1 MFRTTDIALIVV
13 MLAAAGFTYKTK
25 HDAENR
31 RAEISQIEQ
40 KIMIED
46 DSIDVLKA
54 DWALLTQPSRL
65 QRLAERYS
73 EQLGLQSTEPWQIAT
88 LSDLPVKPIEIDDIL
103 REAGMEPAA
112 PTSPAPAAAP
122 PPAIPLAS
130 NQAAIP
136 VPTFRAA
143 LQ

>member
-1 MFRTTDIALIVV
+1 MFRTTDIALIAV
-13 MLAAAGFTYKTK
+13 MLAAAGFTYMTK
-25 HDAENR
+25 HEAENQ
-31 RAEISQIEQ
+31 RAEIRALEQ
-40 KIMIED
+40 KIMIEE

-73 EQLGLQSTEPWQIAT
+73 EQLGLKPTEPWQIAT
-88 LSDLPVKPIEIDDIL
+88 MQDLPVKPIQIDDIL
-103 REAGMEPAA
+103 RDAGMEPAA
-112 PTSPAPAAAP
+112 PSAPASP
-122 PPAIPLAS
+122 PPSGIPLAS
-130 NQAAIP
+130 NQTVIP